1 MRDVKQFFKR
11 NVQANKKLNNIL
23 SELSLEIKEEPQYF
37 FLLLFSFDTNFLLG
51 LQNKYGLE
59 KLHIFCIKK
68 INKKNYFGRDVAR
81 FFKNK

>member
-11 NVQANKKLNNIL
+11 NVQANKKLNKIL

-37 FLLLFSFDTNFLLG
+37 FLLLFSFDINFLLG
-51 LQNKYGLE
+51 LQNKYGLY
-59 KLHIFCIKK
+59 KK
-68 INKKNYFGRDVAR
+68 NKQKNYFGRDVAR